1 MEKPWSM
8 RPSLCQKKREYM
20 TSYSEFLTFTNNNEM
35 GGEEN

>member
-1 MEKPWSM
+1 MVNETFTMS
-8 RPSLCQKKREYM
+8 KKKRREYM